1 MGCDNWTLL
10 VELVT
15 SQHIPVVFFVSF
27 GQQTFCV
34 THMETRASQVEGG
47 FVVAIAHNLAMLP
60 VTILAHSLL
69 RRLFRISVGIC
80 FSQVSRLAWS
90 VVLYNKEQQTSSHCN
105 VAAASSAVWFSR
117 AACAKLALLKQ
128 LRITGLSPPEIR
140 VLLSTGIPAT
150 WHQEGAISV

>member
-10 VELVT
+10 VKLVT
-15 SQHIPVVFFVSF
+15 FQLIPDFSIHSSNK
-27 GQQTFCV
+27 QFCYG
-34 THMETRASQVEGG
+34 HGDKNKLSRGRN
-47 FVVAIAHNLAMLP
+47 FVAIAHNLAMLP

-128 LRITGLSPPEIR
+128 LRITGLGPPEIR